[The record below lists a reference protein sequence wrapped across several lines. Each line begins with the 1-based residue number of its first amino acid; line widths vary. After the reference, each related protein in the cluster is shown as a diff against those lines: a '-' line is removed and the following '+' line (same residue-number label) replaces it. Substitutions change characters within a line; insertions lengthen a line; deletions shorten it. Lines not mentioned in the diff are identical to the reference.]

1 MRLFTR
7 PILVH
12 FAVVFFCL
20 SYALLSVS
28 QCRADDPADV
38 IDTFVSANCID
49 CHNSSD
55 VEAGLDLED
64 ATFSLESLAD
74 DAAQA
79 DLLEKILRRVNSR
92 QMPPPEHDDR
102 PDESDYAGA
111 VEAMAE
117 ILGENF
123 AEHPRYGKLPAI
135 RRLTRTEY
143 QNAVRDLVGVRV
155 DAATL
160 LPKDES
166 SHGFDNITV
175 ADLSP
180 TLINRYLSA
189 AEKISQ
195 SAVGASGAIVGTN
208 IRVAADRTQETHV
221 EGLPFGTRGGVTFEH
236 QFPQAGEYEISIK
249 LTRDRDEK
257 VEGLNSKHDLDL
269 LIDQRRVHRFT
280 VTPPKKSGKGPNN
293 YKDFGKV
300 DSHLIHRV
308 DVEAGPHQVGATFP
322 RTSLDLRETKRKPFD
337 ASFNRHRHP
346 RRSPAVFQVSVVGPF
361 SPLGPGD
368 TPSRRLIFGT
378 DYNPGE
384 VRQLSAEEQE
394 DAARKMVAR
403 LARRAYRRPVNDD
416 DVSPLMNF
424 YRQGAE
430 EASETEKDDVNQ
442 FEAGMERSVT
452 ALLVNPN
459 FLLKIEAASN
469 SQGDRDAADGKTVY
483 RISDLELATRLSFFL
498 WSSLPDETLLALAEA
513 EELSDP
519 KTLAQQVDRM
529 LSDTR
534 SESLAAN
541 FADQWLQLRNLAGIT
556 PNLRTYPDFD
566 DNLRTAF
573 RQETLRLFSTVKEDN
588 LGVLTLIQPG
598 FTFLN
603 QRLATHYEMNNV
615 LGSHF
620 RKIDLPE
627 DSQRGGILRHGSVLM
642 VTSYATRTSPT
653 IRGNWILENILGTPP
668 PPPPP
673 NVPNLKDKVDL
684 EAATVRQRLAQHRED
699 PACAGCHNLMDP
711 VGFSLENFD
720 VVGRWRDHEGSL
732 KVDASGRLPDGFSVE
747 RPENLEEGI
756 LKRPELFVAT
766 LTEKMM
772 TFALGRG
779 IEPFDGPAIRKIV
792 AQSRGENKSDS
803 GVKEDGTQTTERY
816 RFKDIVTGIVLSQP
830 FQMRSQQ

>member
-1 MRLFTR
+1 MRLLS
-7 PILVH
+7 IQIQ
-12 FAVVFFCL
+12 VVFVF
-20 SYALLSVS
+20 ALAWLFSFTS
-28 QCRADDPADV
+28 ATSEGRCDDPQEV
-38 IDTFVSANCID
+38 IQTFVSAHCVD

-64 ATFSLESLAD
+64 AVFTSEALAED
-74 DAAQA
+74 PSHA
-79 DLLEKILRRVNSR
+79 DLLEKILRRIGAR
-92 QMPPPEHDDR
+92 QMPPPEHEDR
-102 PDESDYAGA
+102 PQETEYA
-111 VEAMAE
+111 EAASVMSK
-117 ILGENF
+117 LLNDNF
-123 AEHPRYGKLPAI
+123 DANPRMGKLAAI

-143 QNAVRDLVGVRV
+143 QNAIRDLVGVQV

-175 ADLSP
+175 ANLSP
-180 TLINRYLSA
+180 TLINRYMSA

-195 SAVGASGAIVGTN
+195 SAIGASSVIVGTN

-221 EGLPFGTRGGVTFEH
+221 AGLPFGTRGGVTFEH
-236 QFPQAGEYEISIK
+236 QFPQAGEYEIAVK

-257 VEGLNSKHDLDL
+257 VEGLNSKHDLDI
-269 LIDQRRVHRFT
+269 LIDRRRVHRFT
-280 VTPPKKSGKGPNN
+280 VSPPTKPGKGYNN
-293 YKDFGKV
+293 YQDFGKV

-308 DVEAGPHQVGATFP
+308 HVEAGPHQVGATFP
-322 RTSLDLRETKRKPFD
+322 KANLSLRETKRKPFD

-361 SPLGPGD
+361 SSSGPGD
-368 TPSRRLIFGT
+368 TPSRRLIFGD
-378 DYNPGE
+378 DYDP
-384 VRQLSAEEQE
+384 EEMSMLPTEDQE
-394 DAARKMVAR
+394 QAARKMIGH
-403 LARRAYRRPVNDD
+403 LARRAYRRSVTDE
-416 DVSPLMNF
+416 DVLPLLEF
-424 YRQGAE
+424 YRQGVAE
-430 EASETEKDDVNQ
+430 VNESRQ
-442 FEAGMERSVT
+442 PEESANVLESGMQMALT

-459 FLLKIEAASN
+459 FLLKIES
-469 SQGDRDAADGKTVY
+469 DKDWADKRKSVY

-498 WSSLPDETLLALAEA
+498 WSSLPDETLLELAENGK
-513 EELSDP
+513 LNDP
-519 KTLAQQVDRM
+519 QTLTQQVDRM
-529 LSDTR
+529 LSDAR
-534 SESLAAN
+534 SKSLTTN
-541 FADQWLQLRNLAGIT
+541 FADQWLQLRNLQGIT

-573 RQETLRLFSTVKEDN
+573 REETQRLFSAIKEDN
-588 LGVLTLIQPG
+588 LSVLKLIQPG

-603 QRLATHYEMNNV
+603 QRLATHYGMNNV

-620 RKIDLPE
+620 RKVDLPS

-668 PPPPP
+668 PPPPAD
-673 NVPNLKDKVDL
+673 VPNLKEKEDL
-684 EAATVRQRLAQHRED
+684 VATTVRQRLAQHRLD

-720 VVGRWRDHEGSL
+720 VVGRWRDYEGSL
-732 KVDASGRLPDGFSVE
+732 KVDASGRLPDGHAVE
-747 RPENLEEGI
+747 RPSDLEAGV
-756 LKRPELFVAT
+756 LKRPELFVRT

-779 IEPFDGPAIRKIV
+779 VEPFDGPAIRKIV
-792 AQSRGENKSDS
+792 SESKGQVEQNAAIVDETEN
-803 GVKEDGTQTTERY
+803 Y
-816 RFKDIVTGIVLSQP
+816 RFKDIVTGVVLSQP